1 LSGLEFA
8 RKCRKAWRFRR
19 RRNTLAGMIAR
30 RSIVG
35 SPVLLSPAPRCR
47 QRARDRHVVA
57 ARLAR
62 MVALAATL
70 FLTPPGATA
79 PAGAQDWPLRPVT
92 MVVSFAAGGG
102 ADVMGRILAQRLSE
116 LLHQQVIVENV
127 GGAGGMTGTNRV
139 ARAAPDGYQLALG
152 SVGTHAYNQTLYK
165 KPLYNAATDFA
176 PVALI
181 AETPQVLVTRKD
193 LPAGDLREFVAYAKV
208 HQGEM
213 QYGSAGTGS
222 PTHLACSLLNAAI
235 GIDVTHIPYR
245 GAAPTMQ
252 DLIAGRIDYQC
263 PNTTVALP
271 QIEAGTI
278 KAIAILTRD
287 RSPILPEL
295 ASTHEQGL
303 TGFEA
308 SIWYAFFLPRGTPA
322 AIVGRLHDA
331 AVATMETP
339 AVQAR
344 LKDIGATVV
353 APERRSPEYLQK
365 FVESEIAKWAVPIKA
380 ANITGE

>member
-1 LSGLEFA
+1 LSELKWA
-8 RKCRKAWRFRR
+8 QTIPRR
-19 RRNTLAGMIAR
+19 LAIFSPPQYRAGMITSNSVPGFSFRDSPDLPRQERAMDR
-30 RSIVG
+30 RVAALVAHLLIYP
-35 SPVLLSPAPRCR
+35 PVLSAAADPA
-47 QRARDRHVVA
+47 A
-57 ARLAR
+57 
-62 MVALAATL
+62 
-70 FLTPPGATA
+70 
-79 PAGAQDWPLRPVT
+79 AQDWPARPMT

-116 LLHQQVIVENV
+116 LLGQPVIVENI
-127 GGAGGMTGTNRV
+127 GGAGGMTGTYRV
-139 ARAAPDGYQLALG
+139 ARAAPDGYQFALG

-193 LPAGDLREFVAYAKV
+193 FPAGNLPDFIAYARANQAK
-208 HQGEM
+208 M

-222 PTHLACSLLNAAI
+222 PTHLACALLNTVI
-235 GIDVTHIPYR
+235 GIDVTHVPYR

-271 QIEAGTI
+271 QIESRTI
-278 KAIAILTRD
+278 KAIAILTPD
-287 RSPILPEL
+287 RLPMPPDL
-295 ASTHEQGL
+295 ASADEQGL
-303 TGFEA
+303 TDFEA
-308 SIWYAFFLPRGTPA
+308 SIWYAFFLPKGTPVA
-322 AIVGRLHDA
+322 VVGKLHDA

-339 AVQAR
+339 SVRER
-344 LKDIGATVV
+344 LKEIGATVV
-353 APERRSPEYLQK
+353 VPERRSPEYLQR

>member
-1 LSGLEFA
+1 MIAMRSDFVSLVHDSP
-8 RKCRKAWRFRR
+8 AWRRR
-19 RRNTLAGMIAR
+19 ERGPQGR
-30 RSIVG
+30 
-35 SPVLLSPAPRCR
+35 
-47 QRARDRHVVA
+47 VA
-57 ARLAR
+57 VWIKRL
-62 MVALAATL
+62 VALILVVLVEIFIEVSGGAIGSAA
-70 FLTPPGATA
+70 
-79 PAGAQDWPLRPVT
+79 AQDWPARPVT

-116 LLHQQVIVENV
+116 LLGQQVIVENV

-181 AETPQVLVTRKD
+181 AETPQLLVARKD
-193 LPAGDLREFVAYAKV
+193 FPAGNLREFIAYAKAN
-208 HQGEM
+208 QATM

-222 PTHLACSLLNAAI
+222 PTHLACSLLNAVI

-271 QIEAGTI
+271 QIESATI
-278 KAIAILTRD
+278 KAIAVLTRE
-287 RSPILPEL
+287 RSPILPDL
-295 ASTHEQGL
+295 ASAYEQGL
-303 TGFEA
+303 TDFEA
-308 SIWYAFFLPRGTPA
+308 SIWYAFFLPKGTPA
-322 AIVGRLHDA
+322 AIVRKLHDA

-339 AVQAR
+339 SVRER

-353 APERRSPEYLQK
+353 APQRRSPEYLQK

-380 ANITGE
+380 AKITGE

>member
-1 LSGLEFA
+1 
-8 RKCRKAWRFRR
+8 
-19 RRNTLAGMIAR
+19 
-30 RSIVG
+30 
-35 SPVLLSPAPRCR
+35 
-47 QRARDRHVVA
+47 
-57 ARLAR
+57 
-62 MVALAATL
+62 MVALASTL

-79 PAGAQDWPLRPVT
+79 PAGVQDWPLRPVT

-193 LPAGDLREFVAYAKV
+193 LPAGDLREFVAYAKA
-208 HQGEM
+208 HQTEM

-235 GIDVTHIPYR
+235 GVDVTHIPYR

-331 AVATMETP
+331 AVAAMETP
-339 AVQAR
+339 LVQAR

>member
-1 LSGLEFA
+1 MIAQFDILSCKLSVPEGA
-8 RKCRKAWRFRR
+8 RKAQESWRFCR
-19 RRNTLAGMIAR
+19 RRNTVAGMMDRHIAAPIARAAGLVIGVTIALAGA
-30 RSIVG
+30 SV
-35 SPVLLSPAPRCR
+35 PA
-47 QRARDRHVVA
+47 A
-57 ARLAR
+57 
-62 MVALAATL
+62 
-70 FLTPPGATA
+70 
-79 PAGAQDWPLRPVT
+79 AQDWPVRPLT

-116 LLHQQVIVENV
+116 LLGQQVMVENV
-127 GGAGGMTGTNRV
+127 GGAGGMTGTDRV

-165 KPLYNAATDFA
+165 KPLYNVATDFA

-181 AETPQVLVTRKD
+181 AETPQVLVARKD
-193 LPAGDLREFVAYAKV
+193 FPAGNLREFIAYARAN
-208 HQGEM
+208 QAGM
-213 QYGSAGTGS
+213 QYGSAGIGS
-222 PTHLACSLLNAAI
+222 PTHLACSLLNAVI

-271 QIEAGTI
+271 QIESATI
-278 KAIAILTRD
+278 KPLAVLTRE
-287 RSPILPEL
+287 RSPILPDL
-295 ASTHEQGL
+295 ASAYEQGL
-303 TGFEA
+303 TDFEA
-308 SIWYAFFLPRGTPA
+308 TIWYAIFLPKGTPA
-322 AIVGRLHDA
+322 AIVRKLHDA

-339 AVQAR
+339 SVRER

-353 APERRSPEYLQK
+353 APARRSPEYLQE
-365 FVESEIAKWAVPIKA
+365 FVEREIAKWAAPIKA

>member
-1 LSGLEFA
+1 
-8 RKCRKAWRFRR
+8 
-19 RRNTLAGMIAR
+19 MIAR

-35 SPVLLSPAPRCR
+35 SPVQLSPALRCR
-47 QRARDRHVVA
+47 QRGRDRVVA

-62 MVALAATL
+62 MVVLVSTL
-70 FLTPPGATA
+70 FLTLLGAAA

-193 LPAGDLREFVAYAKV
+193 LPAGDLREFVAYAKA
-208 HQGEM
+208 HQAEM

-308 SIWYAFFLPRGTPA
+308 SIWYALFLPKGTPA

-339 AVQAR
+339 SVQAR

-353 APERRSPEYLQK
+353 APERRSPAYLQK

>member
-1 LSGLEFA
+1 
-8 RKCRKAWRFRR
+8 
-19 RRNTLAGMIAR
+19 
-30 RSIVG
+30 
-35 SPVLLSPAPRCR
+35 
-47 QRARDRHVVA
+47 
-57 ARLAR
+57 
-62 MVALAATL
+62 MVAPLVATL
-70 FLTPPGATA
+70 
-79 PAGAQDWPLRPVT
+79 PAAAQEWPLRAMT
-92 MVVSFAAGGG
+92 MVVPFAAGGG

-116 LLHQQVIVENV
+116 LLRQQVIVENV

-139 ARAAPDGYQLALG
+139 ARAAPDGYQITLG
-152 SVGTHAYNQTLYK
+152 SVGTHAYNQSLYK

-181 AETPQVLVTRKD
+181 AETPQVLVVRKD
-193 LPAGDLREFVAYAKV
+193 LPAGNLREFIAYAKPN
-208 HQGEM
+208 QATM

-222 PTHLACSLLNAAI
+222 PTHLACSLLNAVI

-271 QIEAGTI
+271 QIESGTI
-278 KAIAILTRD
+278 KPIAILTRD
-287 RSPILPEL
+287 RSPILPDL

-303 TGFEA
+303 TDFEA
-308 SIWYAFFLPRGTPA
+308 SIWYALFLPKGTPPG
-322 AIVGRLHDA
+322 IVRQLHDA

-339 AVQAR
+339 SVRER
-344 LKDIGATVV
+344 LREIGATVA
-353 APERRSPEYLQK
+353 APDRRSPDYLQK
-365 FVESEIAKWAVPIKA
+365 FVQNEIAKWAVPIRA

>member
-1 LSGLEFA
+1 
-8 RKCRKAWRFRR
+8 
-19 RRNTLAGMIAR
+19 MIAM
-30 RSIVG
+30 RSIPGLRFALPLAVQG
-35 SPVLLSPAPRCR
+35 RDRAMDGRVAAPIAPVVVLLLALLGAAGPA
-47 QRARDRHVVA
+47 A
-57 ARLAR
+57 
-62 MVALAATL
+62 
-70 FLTPPGATA
+70 
-79 PAGAQDWPLRPVT
+79 AQDWPLRPVT

-116 LLHQQVIVENV
+116 LLRQQVIVENV

-193 LPAGDLREFVAYAKV
+193 FPAGNLREFIAHAKAN
-208 HQGEM
+208 QATM

-222 PTHLACSLLNAAI
+222 PTHLACSLLNAVI

-271 QIEAGTI
+271 QIEGATI
-278 KAIAILTRD
+278 KPIAILTRD
-287 RSPILPEL
+287 RSPILPDL

-303 TGFEA
+303 TDFEA
-308 SIWYAFFLPRGTPA
+308 SIWYAFFLPKGTPA
-322 AIVGRLHDA
+322 AIVRKLHDA
-331 AVATMETP
+331 ALATMETP
-339 AVQAR
+339 SVRER
-344 LKDIGATVV
+344 LREIGATVV
-353 APERRSPEYLQK
+353 APERRSPDYLQK
-365 FVESEIAKWAVPIKA
+365 FVESEIAKWAVPIRA

>member
-1 LSGLEFA
+1 MNRL
-8 RKCRKAWRFRR
+8 
-19 RRNTLAGMIAR
+19 
-30 RSIVG
+30 
-35 SPVLLSPAPRCR
+35 
-47 QRARDRHVVA
+47 VA
-57 ARLAR
+57 ALVGLMSGAAS
-62 MVALAATL
+62 VAAV
-70 FLTPPGATA
+70 
-79 PAGAQDWPLRPVT
+79 AQDWPLRPVT

-116 LLHQQVIVENV
+116 LMGQQVIVENV
-127 GGAGGMTGTNRV
+127 GGAGGMTGTYRV
-139 ARAAPDGYQLALG
+139 ARAAPDGYQIALG

-176 PVALI
+176 PVALL

-193 LPAGDLREFVAYAKV
+193 LPVGNLPEFIAYTKANQAK
-208 HQGEM
+208 M

-222 PTHLACSLLNAAI
+222 PTHLACSLLNSVI
-235 GIDVTHIPYR
+235 GVNVTHIPYR

-271 QIEAGTI
+271 QIESRSI

-287 RSPILPEL
+287 RSPILPDL

-303 TGFEA
+303 TDFEA
-308 SIWYAFFLPRGTPA
+308 SIWYALFLPKGTPA
-322 AIVGRLHDA
+322 AVVGKLHDA
-331 AVATMETP
+331 ALATVETP
-339 AVQAR
+339 WVRAR

-353 APERRSPEYLQK
+353 APERRSPEYLQR
-365 FVESEIAKWAVPIKA
+365 FVESEIAKWAVPIRA